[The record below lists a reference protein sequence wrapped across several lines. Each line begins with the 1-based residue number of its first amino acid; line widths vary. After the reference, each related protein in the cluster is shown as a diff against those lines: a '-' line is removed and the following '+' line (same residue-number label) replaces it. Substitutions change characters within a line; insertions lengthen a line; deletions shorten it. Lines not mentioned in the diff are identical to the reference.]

1 MKHLSLLFL
10 VLFILATPSCKF
22 FRGKGWLNKKER
34 AAAIFKAH
42 QDSLRVVDSLRK
54 VQEHLLMLENARLDS
69 LQQAEE
75 RNKLADLSRYN
86 IIVGSFLTPAY
97 AKSMAA
103 EYGKMG
109 YTPNIMKVDGSNFE
123 MVAAE
128 GHQNFRKALSRL
140 EQFRDTVSI
149 DAWIYI
155 RN

>member
-22 FRGKGWLNKKER
+22 FRGKGWFNKKER
-34 AAAIFKAH
+34 AAAIFKAQ

-54 VQEHLLMLENARLDS
+54 VQERMLMLENARLDS

-75 RNKLADLSRYN
+75 KNKLADLSRYN
-86 IIVGSFLTPAY
+86 IIVGSFLTPEY
-97 AKSMAA
+97 ASSMAA

-109 YTPNIMKVDGSNFE
+109 YTPTILKVDGSKFE
-123 MVAAE
+123 LVAAE
-128 GHQNFRKALSRL
+128 GHQNFRKAFSRL